1 MKNMRRDESFE
12 GPRKRA
18 KTTTSSFGV
27 SKREG
32 HDSTIYY
39 NSKMYDK
46 LISSREVGDNNAF
59 PIELENSIINR
70 DSRSLPLPDNCVHLV
85 VTSPPYNASKAYD
98 EDLSLSEY
106 LRLLEDVFRECY
118 RVLSSGGRIVV
129 NVANLGRKPYIPLT
143 SHINLIM
150 HEIGFLHRGEVIW
163 DKSASAGSSCAWGS
177 FQSASNPCL
186 RDIHEYLLIFSKG
199 EYKLSRSKEE
209 RENGRIDTIT
219 KDDFI
224 HQTKSIWSF
233 PTESARRVNHPAPFP
248 LELPRRCIEM
258 FTFSG
263 DVVFDPFVGSGS
275 TAVAAKMTGRKYF
288 GCDISSEYCKIAEQR
303 ISLVNE
309 NHPLITKPD

>member
-1 MKNMRRDESFE
+1 MRRDESFE

-199 EYKLSRSKEE
+199 DYKLSRSKEE